1 MVESVESVLEE
12 SEHII
17 FVFEGRLWNND
28 ILQCVALSI
37 CTPSLL
43 GMSISTSNL
52 LAVLATGWT
61 GTPESSHK
69 TLLVQSFRAQ
79 CRS

>member
-1 MVESVESVLEE
+1 MVESVESVSEE

-17 FVFEGRLWNND
+17 FVFEGRLLNND

-43 GMSISTSNL
+43 GMSVSTF
-52 LAVLATGWT
+52 
-61 GTPESSHK
+61 
-69 TLLVQSFRAQ
+69 QSPSVVGYGFGQERQNPAMKLY
-79 CRS
+79 